1 MKYFVKKIPY
11 FISYFITI
19 TMRKLYGQFTAIIFF
34 VIFMFCST
42 QFSFAQADNCN
53 AAVLL
58 SVSNS
63 ANCTNAFTGTT
74 LGATESQTSCVG
86 NADDDVWFKF
96 VATST
101 SHIVT
106 VKGLTLYDPV
116 VQIFSGICT
125 SLVSIACVDATIA
138 SEEVAAA
145 NNLTMGATY
154 FIRVY
159 SYGGNSASGTFT
171 ICVTTADS
179 PSPYCASNAFD
190 PTRFINNF
198 TTTLGISN
206 INNPSGY
213 SAAGY
218 ANNTAQSVVALP
230 NSSVNFTATFTGGT
244 FGFNIWVDWNND
256 NVFANSEKVF
266 ASGSYVP
273 NSSGAI
279 TIPNGTLPG
288 NYRMRIRATWY
299 DINPPPCGTH
309 DDGGETEDY
318 TFTVQNVSCATIP
331 TAVVASAI
339 TATSAT
345 LNWATPAPAPAA
357 GYIYYYSATSTAPP
371 FNSTGSGSTAAGV
384 TNVTLSGLTSGATYY
399 FWVRS
404 NCGGTNNQGF
414 WSAPIVFTMQLLIGN
429 AEICVGESANL
440 TVTGSCGGLTSSMT
454 ISGSWNT
461 NPQAP
466 RPFTMTNSN
475 ICNFISTTAT
485 YSTYLFQVSVTGTYA
500 FLMADRTNYDGMA
513 YIVSENFIPGQCS
526 SGTWTVGD
534 DDSSPIGNEPRL
546 SATLT
551 AGITYKLISTV
562 WSSNNVTIVDT
573 FQYSVTGPGSIQTGS
588 TGVIQW
594 YANATGGTPFGTG
607 SPFNPVG
614 VTGSPL
620 ANTNTDGTTTFYA
633 ACSLTPDKRTPA
645 TFTIKPKP
653 TATISA
659 LGSLCNSDTQLSI
672 VFTGNPP
679 YDFTYTDNLGGP
691 AITLIGISSSPYEI
705 SVSPS
710 QQVIY
715 TITNI
720 SNECGSGTATGS
732 AEFKANTWIGLTDV
746 WTSGSNWS
754 KGSEPTDL
762 DCVIIPANSIY
773 PKITTA
779 NGFAKEL
786 LIKTNGRLDVV
797 NENTI
802 TVSGKVAVQTNGD
815 FIIANNSS
823 LLQIDDIANLGEIKF
838 TRITQPM
845 YRYDYT
851 YWNSPVTFDSNFSLS
866 DLSPDTLWDKY
877 WKWQPSINDGH
888 GNWIQIPTS
897 TIMNPT
903 MGYIVRA
910 PQTYSTSPTVKEV
923 YTAVF
928 EGIPNNGSISVPVTK
943 GNMSGITD
951 NDKWNL
957 IGNPY
962 PSAISVSAFTAAN
975 STTVDGTLYFW
986 THNSAP
992 SADNPQ
998 PFYGTAVYNYSDADY
1013 AMINNLTSTA
1023 ATLGGIVP
1031 NGYIAAGSS
1040 FFLKCMVAGNV
1051 VFTNSMRVVGNNNQF
1066 FRTSS
1071 ASQPSTS
1078 TENPLEKHLI
1088 RLNMLNNSSAFSQ
1101 IVVGYADNATTNY
1114 DNGFDGTRFSSNG
1127 TSFYSVIENYDLGIQ
1142 ARPLPFASSDV
1153 VQLGYQTD
1161 LIDQFSIGIQELDP
1175 LFDNY
1180 NVLLSDKDL
1189 NISHDLKVAPYYF
1202 QTSAGRFDDRFE
1214 LRYSVNLLATEEFQN
1229 NNQLTAYIKDNFL
1242 MSKSTQEISSAIIF
1256 DVSGKQIQTFEA
1268 TPGLVENKW
1277 RFTFAQGIYF
1287 ATFKMKDGSTITRK
1301 VINF

>member
-1 MKYFVKKIPY
+1 MINLYVK
-11 FISYFITI
+11 
-19 TMRKLYGQFTAIIFF
+19 FTAITSL
-34 VIFMFCST
+34 VIFMFCSS
-42 QFSFAQADNCN
+42 QYSFAQADNCTD
-53 AAVLL
+53 AILL
-58 SVSNS
+58 SVSNNS
-63 ANCTNAFTGTT
+63 NCTNTFTGTT
-74 LGATESQTSCVG
+74 LGATESQTPCVG

-96 VATST
+96 VATNT

-106 VKGLTLYDPV
+106 VKGLTLYDSV
-116 VQIFSGICT
+116 VQIFSGNCT

-138 SEEVAAA
+138 SEEVVAA
-145 NNLTMGATY
+145 NNLTVGATY

-159 SYGGNSASGTFT
+159 SYGGNTASGTFT

-190 PTRFINNF
+190 PSRFINNF

-206 INNPSGY
+206 INNSSGY
-213 SAAGY
+213 SATGY

-230 NSSVNFTATFTGGT
+230 NSSINFTATFTGGT

-256 NVFANSEKVF
+256 NDFLDAGEKVYG
-266 ASGSYVP
+266 SGSYVA
-273 NSSGAI
+273 NSTGAI

-299 DINPPPCGTH
+299 DTNPPPCGTH

-345 LNWATPAPAPAA
+345 LNWAAPAPAPAA
-357 GYIYYYSATSTAPP
+357 GYIYYYSTTSTPP
-371 FNSTGSGSTAAGV
+371 AFNSIGSGSTTAGV
-384 TNVTLSGLTSGATYY
+384 TNVTFSSLNPGSTYY

-414 WSAPIVFTMQLLIGN
+414 WSAPITFTMQLLIGN
-429 AEICVGESANL
+429 AEICVGGSASL
-440 TVTGSCGGLTSSMT
+440 TATGSCGGVTSSMT

-461 NPQAP
+461 NPVAP
-466 RPFTMTNSN
+466 RPLTMTNSTT
-475 ICNFISTTAT
+475 CNFISTTAT
-485 YSTYLFQVSVTGTYA
+485 YSAYLFQVSVTGTYA
-500 FLMADRTNYDGMA
+500 FLMADRTNYDGLA
-513 YIVSENFIPGQCS
+513 YIVSENFIAGQCS
-526 SGTWTVGD
+526 SGTWIVGD
-534 DDSSPIGNEPRL
+534 DDSSPVGDEPRL

-562 WSSNNVTIVDT
+562 WTSSNSTIVDT
-573 FQYSVTGPGSIQTGS
+573 FQYSVTGPGSIQTG
-588 TGVIQW
+588 TAGVIQW
-594 YANATGGTPFGTG
+594 YSNATGGAPIGTG

-614 VTGSPL
+614 EAGSSLP
-620 ANTNTDGTTTFYA
+620 NTNTAGTTTFYA

-659 LGSLCNSDTQLSI
+659 LGSLCNSDTKLSV

-691 AITLIGISSSPYEI
+691 AITLTAIGSSPYEF
-705 SVSPS
+705 SVSPT
-710 QQVIY
+710 QQITY
-715 TITNI
+715 TLTNV
-720 SNECGSGTATGS
+720 SNECSSGTTSGS
-732 AEFKANTWIGLTDV
+732 AEFKANTWLGLTDL

-754 KGSEPTDL
+754 KGAQPTDL

-786 LIKTNGRLDVV
+786 LIKSNGRLDVL

-802 TVSGKVAVQTNGD
+802 TVSGKVIVQNNGD
-815 FIIANNSS
+815 FNIANNSS
-823 LLQIDDIANLGEIKF
+823 LLQIDDIANVGKIKM

-866 DLSPDTLWDKY
+866 DLSAATLWDKY
-877 WKWQPSINDGH
+877 FRWEASEGSLGGH
-888 GNWIQIPTS
+888 GNWKQIPAS

-903 MGYIVRA
+903 IGYIVRA
-910 PQTYSTSPTVKEV
+910 PQTYSTNPTVKAK
-923 YTAVF
+923 YTAIF
-928 EGIPNNGSISVPVTK
+928 EGTPNNGIIVTPVTK
-943 GNMSGITD
+943 GTMTGITD
-951 NDKWNL
+951 DDKWNL

-962 PSAISVSAFTAAN
+962 PSAISSAAFTAAN

-992 SADNPQ
+992 SSTYPD
-998 PFYGTAVYNYSDADY
+998 PFYDNSAIYNYSEADY
-1013 AMINNLTSTA
+1013 AMWNNMGATA
-1023 ATLGGIVP
+1023 ATSGGAVP

-1040 FFLKCMVAGNV
+1040 FFLKCTVPGNV
-1051 VFTNSMRVVGNNNQF
+1051 SFTNPMRVAGNNNQF
-1066 FRTSS
+1066 FKQS
-1071 ASQPSTS
+1071 ASSQHST
-1078 TENPLEKHLI
+1078 TAENTVEKHLI
-1088 RLNMLNNSSAFSQ
+1088 RLNMMNNSSAFSQ
-1101 IVVGYADNATTNY
+1101 ILVGYAENATMEY
-1114 DNGFDGTRFSSNG
+1114 DNGFDGTRFSSTG
-1127 TSFYSVIENYDLGIQ
+1127 TSFYSVIENYELGIQ
-1142 ARPLPFASSDV
+1142 ARPLPFTNSDV
-1153 VQLGYQTD
+1153 VQLGYQTN
-1161 LIDQFSIGIQELDP
+1161 LTDQFSIRIQELDP
-1175 LFDNY
+1175 LFEDY
-1180 NVLLSDKDL
+1180 NVLLIDKDL
-1189 NISHDLKVAPYYF
+1189 NISHDLKLAPYHF
-1202 QTSAGRFDDRFE
+1202 ATTAGKFDDRFE
-1214 LRYSVNLLATEEFQN
+1214 LRYSDNLLATAEFQN
-1229 NNQLTAYIKDNFL
+1229 NIQLTAYIKDNFL

-1268 TPGLVENKW
+1268 GLNSLENKW
-1277 RFTFAQGIYF
+1277 RFPFAQGIYF
-1287 ATFKMKDGSTITRK
+1287 ATYKMKDGSTITK
-1301 VINF
+1301 KLINL